1 MTDKYY
7 TPEISEFHV
16 GFEYEYAFNKNL
28 HGIGWKKAVIEEDFA
43 TPPIVNDIMNHDI
56 RVKHL
61 DREDIEGL
69 GFEVASGFYE
79 DGDVQIHYWNNQSLT
94 LLSVYHNGD
103 IRISGGANNEEPRF
117 LFFHGKIKNK
127 SELKRL
133 MVQLGIGSND

>member
-16 GFEYEYAFNKNL
+16 GFEYEFKTLKQWESNITDHQTFDCYTHSLTENL
-28 HGIGWKKAVIEEDFA
+28 KEGR
-43 TPPIVNDIMNHDI
+43 I

-103 IRISGGANNEEPRF
+103 IRISGGANNKEPRF

-133 MVQLGIGSND
+133 MVQLGISSND